1 MEIPDNLLCLFSA
14 NVEERRGSYVIEIPK
29 HEVTNGEVR
38 SGEVYRTAIL
48 SAKTDTQMSTEVE
61 KRVSPSQAGDESDD
75 GRNAKPDDGRN
86 AEPDD
91 EPKQTPNRDASGPPV
106 TEGEIRE
113 VDIDDIGEQGDGI
126 TRVER
131 GFVVIVPETEQG
143 ERVTIEITDV
153 QPNVAFG
160 EVKERQTHF

>member
-1 MEIPDNLLCLFSA
+1 MEIPDSLLCLFSA
-14 NVEERRGSYVIEIPK
+14 TVEEQRDSYVIEIPK
-29 HEVTNGEVR
+29 HEVTNGEIR
-38 SGEVYRTAIL
+38 SDEVYRTAIL
-48 SAKTDTQMSTEVE
+48 SAKTASETNTEVE
-61 KRVSPSQAGDESDD
+61 ERVSPSESDD
-75 GRNAKPDDGRN
+75 GPNV
-86 AEPDD
+86 EPDS
-91 EPKQTPNRDASGPPV
+91 EPKPAQDRDASGPPV
-106 TEGEIRE
+106 SEGEIRE

-131 GFVVIVPETEQG
+131 GFVVIVPDTEQG